1 MRKIIL
7 GLLLISALTSMAQV
21 DSSIAF
27 SRLENALREPGAFI
41 RTEESTLGVLENNIT
56 LGLITA
62 TDLQRDIPKRK
73 VLCFSVQSVFFK
85 DDFSI
90 DNTHIDEEDFPALIN
105 VLERMN
111 AVIGVKTD
119 KTLKTLSFTTSNLIV
134 FHLRN
139 RPGNTK
145 RWDLIV
151 YKRYIHINRPVPGSL
166 YLISDDN
173 VVTLLNYLKLAQSSN
188 N

>member
-7 GLLLISALTSMAQV
+7 GLWLFSAQV
-21 DSSIAF
+21 SFAQADSSVAF
-27 SRLENALREPGAFI
+27 SRMENALREPGAFI

-85 DDFSI
+85 NDFSI
-90 DNTHIDEEDFPALIN
+90 DDTHIDEEDFPALIN

-119 KTLKTLSFTTSNLIV
+119 KTLQTFSYTTSNLVV

-166 YLISDDN
+166 YLITDDN
-173 VVTLLNYLKLAQSSN
+173 VGTLLNYVKMARSSN

>member
-7 GLLLISALTSMAQV
+7 GLLLISAFTSMAQV

-27 SRLENALREPGAFI
+27 SRMEMALREPGAFI
-41 RTEESTLGVLENNIT
+41 QTEESSLGVLENNIT
-56 LGLITA
+56 MGLITA

-90 DNTHIDEEDFPALIN
+90 DDTHIDEEDFPALIN

-119 KTLKTLSFTTSNLIV
+119 KTLKTFSFTTSNLIV

-145 RWDLIV
+145 RWDLII
-151 YKRYIHINRPVPGSL
+151 YKRYIHINRAVPGSL
-166 YLISDDN
+166 Y
-173 VVTLLNYLKLAQSSN
+173 VVTDENMGTLLNYVKMAQLSKN
-188 N
+188 